1 MRSKPVIGVLL
12 AVFFA
17 TACADIARPD
27 QSIRL
32 MLNELDGYLGT
43 KGVYVANKLNQMDVL
58 KKMSSSTPLVYTSQP
73 A

>member
-17 TACADIARPD
+17 TACSDIARPD
-27 QSIRL
+27 QSIRQ

-43 KGVYVANKLNQMDVL
+43 KGVYVANKLNQMDL
-58 KKMSSSTPLVYTSQP
+58 FFRITYYI
-73 A
+73 